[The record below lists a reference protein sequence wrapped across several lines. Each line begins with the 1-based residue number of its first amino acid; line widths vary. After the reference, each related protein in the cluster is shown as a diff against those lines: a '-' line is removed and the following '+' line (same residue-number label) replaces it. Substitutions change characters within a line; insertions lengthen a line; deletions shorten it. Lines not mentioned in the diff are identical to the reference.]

1 MTEQQTTPPQN
12 ASVPTER
19 SSRRKRKAKRAP
31 NTLSRGF
38 FRLIDAEIELVGG
51 IVEAAGSGIR
61 AFGEEL
67 PERKAAASA
76 DWTRSFVSGLSEGSA
91 TFLEDISKTVR
102 RTSNL
107 LLEEDEEEN
116 EEQD

>member
-1 MTEQQTTPPQN
+1 MTEQQTNTPQT
-12 ASVPTER
+12 ASGTVEG
-19 SSRRKRKAKRAP
+19 SRRKRKAKRAP

-38 FRLIDAEIELVGG
+38 SRLVDAEIELLGG
-51 IVEAAGSGIR
+51 IAEAAGSGIR
-61 AFGEEL
+61 AFGDEL

-76 DWTRSFVSGLSEGSA
+76 NWTQSFVSGLSEGCA
-91 TFLEDISKTVR
+91 TFLEDMSKVVR

-116 EEQD
+116 EAED